1 MLFEITHIYSSAL
14 SDILIICPSS
24 GGYTYQTILGHEF
37 ELLPSKMYSIC
48 VPCKYC
54 MFCTSLHISVHL
66 MIVRFPRHRN
76 LCDTWPFWFAWS
88 KTLVRFWKGDYL
100 APLCILPRSASY
112 PLICSFVC
120 LPGALFYPLLT
131 TIPPYNQFN
140 FLFHQ
145 PAPTSC
151 KQFYHRH
158 PAIIFIKIL
167 N

>member
-1 MLFEITHIYSSAL
+1 MFEITHIYSLAL
-14 SDILIICPSS
+14 SDILIFCLSS
-24 GGYTYQTILGHEF
+24 GGYTYQTVNLNFFHQKCTQSVY
-37 ELLPSKMYSIC
+37 LASITC
-48 VPCKYC
+48 CAHLC
-54 MFCTSLHISVHL
+54 IFFFVHL
-66 MIVRFPRHRN
+66 MIARFPGHRN
-76 LCDTWPFWFAWS
+76 LCDIWPFWFAWIR
-88 KTLVRFWKGDYL
+88 TLVRFWKCDY
-100 APLCILPRSASY
+100 PSKKCISSAS
-112 PLICSFVC
+112 LFVC